1 MLPDSIDK
9 STELFFKERFM
20 VNVKIKK
27 AVKKTVKS
35 TGSFPEKKSSKQK
48 RIGQEKNLSVNKT
61 TSKEKQQKEKKA
73 TNNSAKKTSKKTTT
87 IIAAQRKFSEKN
99 PSNGVYKAKNTLKV
113 RRTNVN
119 ELKKV
124 ENVIEKLSQGPEPS
138 VQKTVPVV
146 QEIAQPARRTVPGVL
161 RIVHDVQVTVP
172 SAPKAIPIVEARNFL
187 KKWRQTVLG
196 ISPKR
201 QRQEAR

>member
-1 MLPDSIDK
+1 MLFDSIDK
-9 STELFFKERFM
+9 STKFFFKERFM

-27 AVKKTVKS
+27 TVKS
-35 TGSFPEKKSSKQK
+35 SGSSPAKKSLKQK
-48 RIGQEKNLSVNKT
+48 SIGQERKLSVKKT
-61 TSKEKQQKEKKA
+61 TSKEKQQKVKKA
-73 TNNSAKKTSKKTTT
+73 KNNSAMKTSKKITTKVS
-87 IIAAQRKFSEKN
+87 QRKSSKKN
-99 PSNGVYKAKNTLKV
+99 SNNGVFKARNTLKV

-124 ENVIEKLSQGPEPS
+124 ENVIEKLSQWPKPS

-146 QEIAQPARRTVPGVL
+146 QEIAPAIRRTVPGVL
-161 RIVHDVQVTVP
+161 RIVHDVQDTVP
-172 SAPKAIPIVEARNFL
+172 SAPKAIPIVEAGNFL
-187 KKWRQTVLG
+187 RTVLG

>member
-1 MLPDSIDK
+1 MANIK
-9 STELFFKERFM
+9 
-20 VNVKIKK
+20 VKK

-35 TGSFPEKKSSKQK
+35 SGNSPAKRSSKQK
-48 RIGQEKNLSVNKT
+48 RIGQARKLSVKKT
-61 TSKEKQQKEKKA
+61 TSKEKQQKAKKV
-73 TNNSAKKTSKKTTT
+73 TNNSAKKTSKKTTSKKAT
-87 IIAAQRKFSEKN
+87 TKVAVQRK
-99 PSNGVYKAKNTLKV
+99 PSNKGVFKAKNTLKV

-146 QEIAQPARRTVPGVL
+146 QEIAPTARRTVPGVL
-161 RIVHDVQVTVP
+161 RIVHDVQDTVP

-187 KKWRQTVLG
+187 KKCVKQYWA
-196 ISPKR
+196 S
-201 QRQEAR
+201 A